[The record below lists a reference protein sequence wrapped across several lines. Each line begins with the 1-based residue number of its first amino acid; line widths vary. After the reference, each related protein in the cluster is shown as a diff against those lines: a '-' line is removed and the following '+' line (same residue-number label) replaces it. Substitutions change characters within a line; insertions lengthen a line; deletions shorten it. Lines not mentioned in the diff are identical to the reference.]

1 MEPSH
6 RSASTSIQRDLIV
19 VTAATLVVAAVSMQL
34 ELSETV
40 YAWTR
45 RWERFQLDEFPGI
58 VLFAAIALTWF
69 VWRRIREAR
78 AELGRRI
85 VLEHELAAALAENR
99 LLSRSIVE
107 VQEDERRRLA
117 RELHDE
123 LGQHLNAIKIDG
135 VSIRQ
140 CSDGKLPEAHRAAVS
155 IIGIADYLHALVR
168 DMTRRLRPAGL
179 DELGLP
185 AALEDYVEAWRSRSP
200 QARLE
205 LNLIG
210 DLEGLGEATNITL
223 YRLIQEGLTNVSR
236 HADAQRIEVRVE
248 RSASHG
254 QPGKVT
260 LELTDDGN
268 GCPALHESKG
278 LGLIGM
284 RERVQALGGV
294 MEIVSGAARGFEIN
308 AWLPVEEKQ

>member
-1 MEPSH
+1 MKPA
-6 RSASTSIQRDLIV
+6 ASTSIRRDLILI
-19 VTAATLVVAAVSMQL
+19 AIATLVAAAVSMQL

-58 VLFAAIALTWF
+58 AFFAMAALTWF

-78 AELGRRI
+78 AELDRRV
-85 VLEHELAAALAENR
+85 VLERELASALAENR
-99 LLSRSIVE
+99 LLARSIVQ
-107 VQEDERRRLA
+107 VQEEERRRLA

-135 VSIRQ
+135 VAIRQ
-140 CSDGKLPEAHRAAVS
+140 STDGKLPEAHRAAVS

-185 AALEDYVEAWRSRSP
+185 AALEDYVETWRSRSP
-200 QARLE
+200 QMRVE
-205 LNLIG
+205 LALSG
-210 DLEGLGEATNITL
+210 DLEGLGEALNITL

-236 HADAQRIEVRVE
+236 HAEAHRVEVRVE
-248 RSASHG
+248 RSAV
-254 QPGKVT
+254 QPEKVT
-260 LELTDDGN
+260 LNLADDGN
-268 GCPALHESKG
+268 GCSSLHESKG

-294 MEIVSGAARGFEIN
+294 METVSGAARGFRIS
-308 AWLPVEEKQ
+308 AWLPVGEHR